1 MCKKIKRHPQNPNVI
16 VAEYPDGGMR
26 HATKEEVEQWELEQK
41 TLVDKE
47 DYKPSDDDLELLAE
61 MEQRNKVVEE
71 VQPKRGRKKNA
82 PVSNLS

>member
-26 HATKEEVEQWELEQK
+26 HATKAEIEQWELEQK

-47 DYKPSDDDLELLAE
+47 DYKPTESDLELLAE
-61 MEQRNKVVEE
+61 MEQGSEVVE
-71 VQPKRGRKKNA
+71 VAQLKRGRKKS
-82 PVSNLS
+82 VSI